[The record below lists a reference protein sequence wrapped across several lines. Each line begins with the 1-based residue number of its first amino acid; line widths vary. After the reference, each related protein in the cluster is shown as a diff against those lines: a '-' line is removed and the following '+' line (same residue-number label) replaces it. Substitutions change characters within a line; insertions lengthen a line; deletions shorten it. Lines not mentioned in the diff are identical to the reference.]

1 MISWTNFATLER
13 SDLISYAKSEFFSEK
28 LWNEMK
34 HLRCNLSL
42 CFVFIWNLSSN
53 FKFWSIL
60 YFQFGEY
67 FLSTISCVIVK
78 GAEVFKVEKKSV
90 AKWGG
95 GGGLKSLTKNRQFN
109 RMLVIK
115 VSKSHKIV
123 SPSQDRHKLTSH
135 SGVAVII
142 SMPVLVF
149 WLQDK
154 NWGQVTGLSLLFSR
168 RTLLWQYI
176 TG

>member
-67 FLSTISCVIVK
+67 FLSTISCVII
-78 GAEVFKVEKKSV
+78 
-90 AKWGG
+90 
-95 GGGLKSLTKNRQFN
+95 KSLTKNRQFN

-115 VSKSHKIV
+115 VSKSHKTV